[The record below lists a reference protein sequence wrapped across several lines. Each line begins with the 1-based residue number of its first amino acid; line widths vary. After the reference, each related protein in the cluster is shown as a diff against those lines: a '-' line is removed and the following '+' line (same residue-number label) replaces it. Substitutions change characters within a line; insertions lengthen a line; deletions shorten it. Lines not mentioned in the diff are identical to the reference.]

1 MGNFVT
7 EEDHDFTARL
17 WRWAG
22 RQSVRLDDRP
32 PFTSSG
38 MTRPR
43 YDLELLLDVAIE
55 EFTKRGY
62 DGTSIEHLS
71 AATGLSKSSLYHH
84 VEGKEHIL
92 RLGLERAVTPLLGLL
107 DEPESREGKAI
118 DRLTYVLRRQIAIL
132 ADQLA
137 AVSLLLRVR
146 GNTETERWALEQRR
160 RSTPSSPISYALG
173 WRKVTCAL
181 ISTPRSSPACSRAP
195 STRSPSGTGP
205 ATAHSAPK
213 PSPTPCSR
221 PVSPASAPSCASTS
235 PHEVSIRRRPSGY
248 STSERRDFLA
258 VDVPKPV
265 RQSARRPGA
274 LDLSHPQG

>member
-1 MGNFVT
+1 
-7 EEDHDFTARL
+7 
-17 WRWAG
+17 
-22 RQSVRLDDRP
+22 
-32 PFTSSG
+32 

-137 AVSLLLRVR
+137 AVTLLLRVR
-146 GNTETERWALEQRR
+146 GNTDTELWALEQRR
-160 RSTPSSPISYALG
+160 TFDAFVADLVRAGVAEGDLRG
-173 WRKVTCAL
+173 DL
-181 ISTPRSSPACSRAP
+181 DPAVVARLL
-195 STRSPSGTGP
+195 SGTVNSL
-205 ATAHSAPK
+205 T
-213 PSPTPCSR
+213 
-221 PVSPASAPSCASTS
+221 
-235 PHEVSIRRRPSGY
+235 EWY
-248 STSERRDFLA
+248 
-258 VDVPKPV
+258 
-265 RQSARRPGA
+265 RPGHGSLSADA
-274 LDLSHPQG
+274 LADTMLSSSLTGLRTER

>member
-1 MGNFVT
+1 
-7 EEDHDFTARL
+7 
-17 WRWAG
+17 
-22 RQSVRLDDRP
+22 
-32 PFTSSG
+32 

-107 DEPESREGKAI
+107 DEPEAREGKAI

-137 AVSLLLRVR
+137 AVTLLLRVR
-146 GNTETERWALEQRR
+146 GNTDTELWALEQRR
-160 RSTPSSPISYALG
+160 TFDAFVADLVRAGVAEGDLRG
-173 WRKVTCAL
+173 DL
-181 ISTPRSSPACSRAP
+181 DPAVVARLL
-195 STRSPSGTGP
+195 SGTVNSL
-205 ATAHSAPK
+205 T
-213 PSPTPCSR
+213 
-221 PVSPASAPSCASTS
+221 
-235 PHEVSIRRRPSGY
+235 EWY
-248 STSERRDFLA
+248 
-258 VDVPKPV
+258 
-265 RQSARRPGA
+265 RPGHGSLSADA
-274 LDLSHPQG
+274 LADTMLSSSLTGLRTER

>member
-1 MGNFVT
+1 
-7 EEDHDFTARL
+7 
-17 WRWAG
+17 
-22 RQSVRLDDRP
+22 
-32 PFTSSG
+32 

-92 RLGLERAVTPLLGLL
+92 RLGLERAVTPLLSLL
-107 DEPESREGKAI
+107 DEPEAREGKAI

-137 AVSLLLRVR
+137 AVTLLLRVR

-160 RSTPSSPISYALG
+160 TFDAFVADLVRAGVAEGDLRG
-173 WRKVTCAL
+173 DL
-181 ISTPRSSPACSRAP
+181 DPAVVARLL
-195 STRSPSGTGP
+195 SGTVNSL
-205 ATAHSAPK
+205 T
-213 PSPTPCSR
+213 
-221 PVSPASAPSCASTS
+221 
-235 PHEVSIRRRPSGY
+235 EWY
-248 STSERRDFLA
+248 
-258 VDVPKPV
+258 
-265 RQSARRPGA
+265 RPGHGSLSADA
-274 LDLSHPQG
+274 LADTMLSSSLAGLRT